1 MTSKN
6 RELVAPLGLL
16 CLSISVVA
24 GNIAP
29 GLVPGQD
36 FFEGLFAGL
45 ALGLSVVGIVVH
57 VLARG

>member
-1 MTSKN
+1 MVVRN
-6 RELVAPLGLL
+6 RGLIAPLGLL
-16 CLSISVVA
+16 CLSVSVVA

-29 GLVPGQD
+29 GVVPGQD
-36 FFEGLFAGL
+36 FFQGLFAGL

>member
-1 MTSKN
+1 MIFKH

-29 GLVPGQD
+29 GVIPGQD

-45 ALGLSVVGIVVH
+45 ALGLSVVGLVVH
-57 VLARG
+57 TFSRG

>member
-1 MTSKN
+1 VTSKN